1 VDFNVVNGK
10 VMSNKNRNM
19 LICVGVLGLLLWRNW
34 SLMKEV
40 KELKDEK
47 QQQLDIMS
55 AESGA
60 DVPIEPKG

>member
-1 VDFNVVNGK
+1 
-10 VMSNKNRNM
+10 MSNKNRNM